1 MLAIMILSIMGISY
15 TVEAKSY
22 NKNVGSG
29 NVTCDSDNSTYY
41 ITGSTNKNNIT
52 VDGKNIKIYLRNV
65 NINLRDDGFKEKAAI
80 NIKGKSTVTIYLEGD
95 NCLKGGK
102 NKGLKI
108 SCDLNYRGKLWSR
121 EEARAAMTKLCEYVD
136 VCISNE
142 EDAKDVFGIEAEN
155 TDIYG

>member
-52 VDGKNIKIYLRNV
+52 VDGKNIKIYLKNV

-95 NCLKGGK
+95 NCIKGGK

-108 SCDLNYRGKLWSR
+108 H
-121 EEARAAMTKLCEYVD
+121 
-136 VCISNE
+136 
-142 EDAKDVFGIEAEN
+142 
-155 TDIYG
+155 